1 MGSIKDVFWT
11 ETAQQ
16 ELESIYRRISA
27 NSKEQ
32 GQNVLAMVLD
42 KTKSLSQ
49 AHSTGTVEPMLRNE
63 KIPHFFVEVGFY
75 KIIYSVE
82 DLRVII
88 KMIYHTRQNPQ

>member
-1 MGSIKDVFWT
+1 MGSIKDVFWA

-16 ELESIYRRISA
+16 ELENIYRRISA

-32 GQNVLAMVLD
+32 GQKVLTMVLE

-49 AHSTGTVEPMLRNE
+49 AHSTGTVEPLLRNE
-63 KIPHFFVEVGFY
+63 KIPHLFVEVGFY

-82 DLRVII
+82 DLKVII
-88 KMIYHTRQNPQ
+88 KMVFHTRQNPQ